1 MASAKELCTW
11 LTTSS
16 TRSSNSAQRTAAAYA
31 AGSKS
36 EHVRRSTACMRPC
49 SRLGSGLGLG
59 LGFGFGFGLEP
70 EQLHLQSRRRVGELR
85 RETPRLLEL
94 AELGEVGLR
103 LDEQQRRHRQL
114 GGGSVRLHRRLHG
127 DAILGEGA

>member
-1 MASAKELCTW
+1 
-11 LTTSS
+11 
-16 TRSSNSAQRTAAAYA
+16 
-31 AGSKS
+31 
-36 EHVRRSTACMRPC
+36 MRPC

-59 LGFGFGFGLEP
+59 LGLGFGFGLEP

-85 RETPRLLEL
+85 REAPRLLGVRGRVGASPASER
-94 AELGEVGLR
+94 ADLGAILGAQPATVCTTISDASCLLEFAKLSQVGLR